1 VLAGCKNYS
10 AQSDHAF
17 FADRFADNCKGLLP
31 YFAFGRDEVW
41 AVDIE
46 LVDLFFWNEGIDLD
60 RPSALNRD
68 RFEFLGLEL

>member
-1 VLAGCKNYS
+1 
-10 AQSDHAF
+10 
-17 FADRFADNCKGLLP
+17 LP
-31 YFAFGRDEVW
+31 DFAFGRDEVW
-41 AVDIE
+41 AVDVE